1 MLATAA
7 GSWRQRLPRHA
18 GAARRGTQAELGH
31 EIDASPAW
39 SPWVPVE
46 LSAGY
51 SMLVLGAGAKAALAA
66 DAPVGLSPP
75 DLAHY
80 AYGQVT
86 VRLP

>member
-1 MLATAA
+1 
-7 GSWRQRLPRHA
+7 
-18 GAARRGTQAELGH
+18 
-31 EIDASPAW
+31 
-39 SPWVPVE
+39 VE

-51 SMLVLGAGAKAALAA
+51 SMLVLGAGAKAALAT
-66 DAPVGLSPP
+66 PP